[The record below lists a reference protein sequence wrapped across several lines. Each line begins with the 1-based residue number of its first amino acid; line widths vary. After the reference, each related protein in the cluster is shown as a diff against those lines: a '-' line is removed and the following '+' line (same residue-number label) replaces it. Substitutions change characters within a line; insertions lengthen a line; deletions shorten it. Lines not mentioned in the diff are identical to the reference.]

1 MVPEAGERCRA
12 DTAPSITPALVMG
25 WREGGAPTPPRVF
38 HRGITI
44 LSPTPP
50 SPLRYETRAIRELST
65 QVARAASRGVRAKQK
80 KRLYIAACAQRSGVT
95 SARHTLERVC
105 DAECTRTRVSSHEWY
120 RAPLAAALKTQFI
133 LHTVLYMLQYLTF
146 LTYFRLCII
155 HAARRAGVVR
165 DVASGRSE
173 TWDEMRVSHDRAGH
187 AHGTRSR
194 RDECGRLTTP
204 TAGLRG
210 GMAHGSWLMAHGSW
224 GSRCSYRDRCSY
236 SGRCR
241 LAAAEDCADSAEGGT
256 YPCAS
261 ISK

>member
-1 MVPEAGERCRA
+1 
-12 DTAPSITPALVMG
+12 
-25 WREGGAPTPPRVF
+25 
-38 HRGITI
+38 
-44 LSPTPP
+44 
-50 SPLRYETRAIRELST
+50 
-65 QVARAASRGVRAKQK
+65 
-80 KRLYIAACAQRSGVT
+80 
-95 SARHTLERVC
+95 
-105 DAECTRTRVSSHEWY
+105 
-120 RAPLAAALKTQFI
+120 
-133 LHTVLYMLQYLTF
+133 MLQYLT
-146 LTYFRLCII
+146 LSTYFRLYII

-210 GMAHGSWLMAHGSW
+210 GMAHGAWLTGL
-224 GSRCSYRDRCSY
+224 RCSYRDRCSY

-261 ISK
+261 VSK